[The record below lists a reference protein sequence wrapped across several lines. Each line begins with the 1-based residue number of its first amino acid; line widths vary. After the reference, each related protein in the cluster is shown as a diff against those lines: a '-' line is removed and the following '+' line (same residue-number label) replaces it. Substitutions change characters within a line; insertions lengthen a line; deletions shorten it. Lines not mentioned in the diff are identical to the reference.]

1 MNGDQGLA
9 LIVLAM
15 QEMVREIERGKEIE
29 GGNMMEEIGVIGER
43 ERDAT
48 IVDI

>member
-15 QEMVREIERGKEIE
+15 KEIVREIE
-29 GGNMMEEIGVIGER
+29 GGNMMKGIGVIGER
-43 ERDAT
+43 ERDAK
-48 IVDI
+48 IVDM

>member
-15 QEMVREIERGKEIE
+15 EEMAREIERGKEIE

-43 ERDAT
+43 ETPR
-48 IVDI
+48 

>member
-15 QEMVREIERGKEIE
+15 QEMVREIERGKEME
-29 GGNMMEEIGVIGER
+29 GGNIMEEIGVIGER